1 VHSHIH
7 TIPHTTSDP
16 HYKDSYLTIMFVQ
29 SRIIHG
35 VETRLQPARQ
45 ERDFRKLVEYEQR
58 HAQLVQEFTTRV
70 TPSLAAE
77 LKRNPEVIRN
87 YPHLISDHEDIAY
100 VRAFKFYPESKYLR
114 YPLFAD
120 STNHR

>member
-1 VHSHIH
+1 
-7 TIPHTTSDP
+7 
-16 HYKDSYLTIMFVQ
+16 MFVQ

-45 ERDFRKLVEYEQR
+45 ERDFRKLVKHEQR
-58 HAQLVQEFTTRV
+58 YAQLVQEFTTRV

-87 YPHLISDHEDIAY
+87 YPHLIGDHEAIAY
-100 VRAFKFYPESKYLR
+100 VRAFKSYKSYPESKYLR